1 MTKSPLIAFA
11 VGALAFLVV
20 SDLPAAAQ
28 TFPSKPIKMIVPS
41 SAGGITDFVGRL
53 AADHMASVTGQPVI
67 VENRPGAGGGVG
79 MEAVAHAAPDGYTL
93 GAINPGDIIG
103 GFLHTNLS
111 FDPFKDLLPIAMFAE
126 APQLLVVSA
135 HVPAKTFQEF

>member
-53 AADHMASVTGQPVI
+53 APDHIAHVTGKPGVG
-67 VENRPGAGGGVG
+67 EKRPRGGGAGG

-93 GAINPGDIIG
+93 GPINTGDIIG
-103 GFLHTNLS
+103 GFLHTSLS
-111 FDPFKDLLPIAMFAE
+111 FDPFKDL
-126 APQLLVVSA
+126 
-135 HVPAKTFQEF
+135 